1 MNLFYNFILIPW
13 LCALTTAIAAAPIGV
28 LIGWRRLIYFGEAL
42 SHASLLGIALAL
54 YLKLPI
60 TLGIWSITLLL
71 VLLLYTIQKSGKED
85 PGNILGN
92 LSHIALALGV
102 LLFSTMETIRTDL
115 MSYLFGDILATT
127 ARNLCAIIV
136 VTIICLGIL
145 KKLWQPLI
153 MLTVSPALAKTEYP
167 NADKYDLV
175 FLLLIGLFI
184 GTTVQY
190 FGLLLVIALLI
201 IPANTANRLSK
212 TPEQATLIAAIA
224 AACATVA
231 GTALAWI
238 ADVPVSPAI
247 ISFAGGQYF
256 LVLIMTLIRKKCYK

>member
-1 MNLFYNFILIPW
+1 MHLFLHFILIPW

-54 YLKLPI
+54 YLQFPI
-60 TLGIWSITLLL
+60 TLGIWIITLLL
-71 VLLLYTIQKSGKED
+71 ILLLYIIQKSGKED

-102 LLFSTMETIRTDL
+102 LLISTMETVRTDL

-127 ARNLCAIIV
+127 AKNLGAVIV
-136 VTIICLGIL
+136 VTVICLGVL

-153 MLTVSPALAKTEYP
+153 MATVSPALAKTEYP
-167 NADKYDLV
+167 HADKYDLM

-212 TPEQATLIAAIA
+212 TPEQATVIAAVA
-224 AACATVA
+224 GACATVA
-231 GTALAWI
+231 GTAVAWFL
-238 ADVPVSPAI
+238 DVPVSPAI
-247 ISFAGGQYF
+247 ICFAGVEYF
-256 LVLIMTLIRKKCYK
+256 LVLIATLIRKKCYK